1 MILNFQPIQNL
12 SNPYQKEK
20 RCCVLCKYDVKVDYK
35 NARLLSQFL
44 SPFTGKVYEK
54 NITGK
59 ILYSSFQQFLFIY
72 SFFIGLCKTKQK
84 IVEGEI
90 MKAQNAGYLA
100 IMLKK
105 VEYLKDPKL
114 YDPNRPVRPH
124 RYWSVITICIIQL
137 SSIFSFS
144 ILYTSNPELKN
155 NRWEKINWEKHAI
168 Q

>member
-1 MILNFQPIQNL
+1 
-12 SNPYQKEK
+12 
-20 RCCVLCKYDVKVDYK
+20 VDYK

-59 ILYSSFQQFLFIY
+59 TVFSSFQQFLFIY
-72 SFFIGLCKTKQK
+72 SLFIGLCKTKQK

-90 MKAQNAGYLA
+90 IKAQNAGYLA

-124 RYWSVITICIIQL
+124 RY
-137 SSIFSFS
+137 
-144 ILYTSNPELKN
+144 
-155 NRWEKINWEKHAI
+155 
-168 Q
+168 